1 MGIKNVLKEDRVVKG
16 PEKLMIQG
24 EGKKNRKP
32 RKDRNNGGTGK
43 HLATKPE
50 QGKRDAKISNTGR

>member
-24 EGKKNRKP
+24 EGKKKTGSLERTGTMVEQENILRQNLSRK
-32 RKDRNNGGTGK
+32 
-43 HLATKPE
+43 
-50 QGKRDAKISNTGR
+50 KRCKNF